1 MRVELE
7 AAYILHTRAY
17 RESSLLVY
25 ALTAE
30 HGVVHL
36 ISRAAKKKN
45 GNMIQP
51 LTKCYLTWSGKGSL
65 LSLNKV
71 ELEYSKYTRNFRS
84 HVQCLYIHELLLR
97 LVPERSPAPELFDLY
112 EQTLEKMLKLP
123 TDEGC
128 LRAFELELLAI
139 IGHPLQLDFDYQ
151 NNLAVEAEQYYR
163 YVPDAGPVLSAGLNQ
178 TWDSVTGRAL
188 LDMAA
193 GDFRAE
199 NLPAMKRFLRGLLE
213 FYLRG
218 KPVLTRQLLKVN

>member
-1 MRVELE
+1 M
-7 AAYILHTRAY
+7 
-17 RESSLLVY
+17 
-25 ALTAE
+25 
-30 HGVVHL
+30 
-36 ISRAAKKKN
+36 
-45 GNMIQP
+45 
-51 LTKCYLTWSGKGSL
+51 
-65 LSLNKV
+65 SLNKV
-71 ELEYSKYTRNFRS
+71 ELEHSKYTRNFRS

-112 EQTLEKMLKLP
+112 EQTLEKMLKSP

-139 IGHPLQLDFDYQ
+139 IGRPLQLDFDYQ

-178 TWDSVTGRAL
+178 TWDSLTGRAL

-193 GDFRAE
+193 GDFRTE

>member
-7 AAYILHTRAY
+7 PAYILHSRAY
-17 RESSLLVY
+17 SESSLLVY
-25 ALTAE
+25 ALTAN

-51 LTKCYLTWSGKGSL
+51 LTKCYLTWSGKSSL
-65 LSLNKV
+65 LSLNKI
-71 ELEYSKYTRNFRS
+71 ELAHSRYTRHFRS

-112 EQTLEKMLKLP
+112 EQTLEKMLKSP

-151 NNLAVEAEQYYR
+151 NNLAVEAGQYYR
-163 YVPDAGPVLSAGLNQ
+163 YVPDAGPVLVTSLKQ
-178 TWDSVTGRAL
+178 TWDSVTGRVL

-193 GDFRAE
+193 EDFQTE
-199 NLPAMKRFLRGLLE
+199 SLPVMKRFLRGLLE
-213 FYLRG
+213 FYLHG
-218 KPVLTRQLLKVN
+218 KPVLTRQLLKVK